1 MAVPNDIQQ
10 TILLVDDEADVR
22 RIAGMILSEP
32 DFCVIEAGSAEKAM
46 AIVRGSTRIDL
57 LMTDLARP
65 GVGGIELAHLAK
77 RVRPGLKVLYTSA
90 YVRASDSSKALHHG
104 PFVEKPWRLEQL
116 EGAIEKLLG
125 PRPLRQ
131 PT

>member
-1 MAVPNDIQQ
+1 MAVPNDIQP
-10 TILLVDDEADVR
+10 TILLVDDDADVR
-22 RIAGMILSEP
+22 RIAGVILSER
-32 DFCVIEAGSAEKAM
+32 DFRVIEASSAEEAM
-46 AIVRGSTRIDL
+46 EIIRGSTRIDL
-57 LMTDLARP
+57 LMTDLAMP

-104 PFVEKPWRLEQL
+104 PFIEKPWRLEQL
-116 EGAIEKLLG
+116 EAAIEKLLG
-125 PRPLRQ
+125 PRPPRS